1 MTPYDLG
8 FRSVLPLYRMDARGK
23 ACGGGYIA
31 ANKECRAGKGNA
43 EPKASLNVP
52 DKEYDRMGDEYAEA
66 LDDIQRDFG
75 KATPQMKKRYEKAWK
90 TLEAESR
97 RRGEN
102 PALTRLKYL
111 NKRRSIAKRVI
122 VGN

>member
-8 FRSVLPLYRMDARGK
+8 FRSVLPLYRVDAKGK
-23 ACGGGYIA
+23 PCGDGYIP
-31 ANKECRAGKGNA
+31 ANKECRAGKGKG
-43 EPKASLNVP
+43 KASLNVP

-66 LDDIQRDFG
+66 LNDVQRGFG
-75 KATPQMKKRYEKAWK
+75 GFDAKKQKRYEKAWK
-90 TLEAESR
+90 ALEAESR

-102 PALTRLKYL
+102 PALVRLKYM
-111 NKRRSIAKRVI
+111 NKRRSIAKRVL